1 MTRPIACRR
10 WALAVSA
17 AAALPVAALA
27 LASQSPSPLALLN
40 ESSSVPKG
48 LYVRSPD
55 QDPRPGRLVT
65 LAQPATAW
73 PYLAGL
79 GVPPDLRLLKRVAA
93 TGGEAV
99 CASDGRLR
107 APRADVAVPDRDR
120 RGVALTPW
128 RGCRLLAADEI
139 LLLGDSP
146 TSFDGRYFGPV
157 RRTAIEGVYAE
168 VLQW

>member
-1 MTRPIACRR
+1 MTRPAVRRR
-10 WALAVSA
+10 WVFALS
-17 AAALPVAALA
+17 AAALPAAALA
-27 LASQSPSPLALLN
+27 LASRSPSPLAVLN
-40 ESSSVPKG
+40 ESPSVPKG
-48 LYVRSPD
+48 LYVRSLD
-55 QDPRPGRLVT
+55 QDLRPGRLVT
-65 LAQPATAW
+65 LEQPATAR

-93 TGGEAV
+93 TGGETV
-99 CASDGRLR
+99 CTSDGRLR
-107 APRADVAVPDRDR
+107 APRTDVAVPDRDR

-128 RGCRLLAADEI
+128 RGCRALAADEI

-157 RRTAIEGVYAE
+157 QRTAIEGVYAE